1 MKRKEFYYP
10 IILLGIFLLL
20 MLLCACNSKRTAV
33 TETETVGNLTVMADT
48 THAEYCVKESA
59 VSEGHVSGSVE
70 TKVSDTGRISIN
82 RDSAGRVTGVE
93 WERSGNASS
102 HGSASGGS
110 VSGTETSGSS
120 GTAAR
125 SRASQSSRKEKTR
138 EEKQTETQPIPWE
151 CRIGWTLVGLGLIY
165 VIYVIIKDYLP
176 EWIRKR

>member
-1 MKRKEFYYP
+1 MKRKEFRYP
-10 IILLGIFLLL
+10 AIFIGVFLLL
-20 MLLCACNSKRTAV
+20 MPLCACRGKRVAV
-33 TETETVGNLTVMADT
+33 AETETVGNLTVMADT
-48 THAEYCVKESA
+48 THAEYCGKEST

-110 VSGTETSGSS
+110 VSGTETSGRS

-125 SRASQSSRKEKTR
+125 SRASRSSWKEKTR
-138 EEKQTETQPIPWE
+138 EEKQTETPQIPWE
-151 CRIGWTLVGLGLIY
+151 CRIGWTLAGLGLIY

-176 EWIRKR
+176 EWKRKR